1 MHTIKFLSTRKS
13 YQGKI
18 SLLSQGKIPTPAGI
32 LVVDSNRR
40 MVSLNRKFIEM
51 WCLPQ
56 HIIVSQDEEQAL
68 ELASLLVEDTK
79 SFLNNVEEIYTQPTV
94 LEIYDT
100 IKLRD
105 GRMFERHSLPQY
117 LEEKCVGR
125 IWKFREII

>member
-1 MHTIKFLSTRKS
+1 M
-13 YQGKI
+13 
-18 SLLSQGKIPTPAGI
+18 SQGKIPTPAGI